1 MHVYTRQGDDG
12 RTVLINGERVGK
24 DDPRVRAG
32 GAADELCSW
41 LGMLV
46 AELQTVHP
54 EQAMQLRHV
63 QVELFAV
70 GAVAQLQGHG
80 KGRQR
85 IRLVGARECSRIER
99 WIDAIE
105 AEVPPLDGFIL
116 PGGCRAAAATHVA
129 RSVCR
134 RLECDLVALSR
145 TADAKNAAVMMNA
158 VAYVNRLADY
168 LFVLARFCN
177 HIAHVEEPVRAIREN
192 P

>member
-1 MHVYTRQGDDG
+1 MHIYTRQGDKG
-12 RTVLINGERVGK
+12 CTRLIGGERVGK
-24 DDPRVRAG
+24 DDPRVRVG

-41 LGMLV
+41 LGLVV
-46 AELQTVHP
+46 AEAPAGRPKLARQVR
-54 EQAMQLRHV
+54 QMQG
-63 QVELFAV
+63 ELFFV
-70 GAVAQLQGHG
+70 GAVAQLQGRG

-85 IRLVGARECSRIER
+85 IRPVGDRECARIER

-105 AEVPPLDGFIL
+105 AELPPLDGFIL

-134 RLECDLVALSR
+134 RLECDLVALAR

-177 HIAHVEEPVRAIREN
+177 HIAHVEEKGHKGH
-192 P
+192 